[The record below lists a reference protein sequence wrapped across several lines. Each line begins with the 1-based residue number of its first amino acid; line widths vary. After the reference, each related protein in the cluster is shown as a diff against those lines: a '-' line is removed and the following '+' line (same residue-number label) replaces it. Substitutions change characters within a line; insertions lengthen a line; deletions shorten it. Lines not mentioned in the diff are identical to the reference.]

1 VAFNFLI
8 NSLQPLRKTLRP
20 LRLNFTDMLKI
31 AHRGAKAYE
40 PENTLQ
46 AFQKALDLHSDGIE
60 LDVHLS
66 ADGHIIVMH
75 DDTIDKMTNGKG
87 DINSYTLA
95 ELKSFRIAGKFQIP
109 TLNEVFDLVDKKCF
123 INVELKNAD
132 TSKNVV
138 SLIEEYINKKSWNY
152 EHFIIS
158 SFDWNALKE
167 VQNLNPNIPI
177 GVLTEED
184 LDMALAFAETIKAKA
199 IHPDFQLLNK
209 EKVLQIQEKGF
220 LVFPWTVNS
229 EEDIQKVKSYQVNG
243 IISDNPDKI

>member
-1 VAFNFLI
+1 MNI
-8 NSLQPLRKTLRP
+8 
-20 LRLNFTDMLKI
+20 LKI

-46 AFQKALDLHSDGIE
+46 AFQKALDLYADGIE

-87 DINSYTLA
+87 AVNTFTLS
-95 ELKSFRIAGKFQIP
+95 ELKSFLIADKHQIP
-109 TLNEVFDLVDKKCF
+109 TLNEVFDLVNKKCI
-123 INVELKNAD
+123 INIELKNAD
-132 TSKNVV
+132 TSKQVV
-138 SLIEEYINKKSWNY
+138 SLIEEYIAEEGWNY
-152 EHFIIS
+152 GHFIVS
-158 SFDWNALKE
+158 SFDWNALQE
-167 VQNLNPNIPI
+167 VHNLNSYIPI
-177 GVLTEED
+177 GVLTEDD
-184 LDMALAFAETIKAKA
+184 LEAALAFAESIQAYA
-199 IHPDFQLLNK
+199 IHPDFQLLNNENVRK
-209 EKVLQIQEKGF
+209 IHEKGF

>member
-1 VAFNFLI
+1 
-8 NSLQPLRKTLRP
+8 
-20 LRLNFTDMLKI
+20 MLKI

-46 AFQKALDLHSDGIE
+46 AFQKALDLHADGIE

-75 DDTIDKMTNGKG
+75 DETIDKMTNGKG
-87 DINSYTLA
+87 EINTYTLA
-95 ELKSFRIAGKFQIP
+95 ELKSFRIADTFQIP

-123 INVELKNAD
+123 INVELKNGD
-132 TSKNVV
+132 TSKQVV
-138 SLIEEYINKKSWNY
+138 SLIEKYINEKGWKY

-167 VQNLNPNIPI
+167 VQNLNTNIPI
-177 GVLTEED
+177 GVLTEENID
-184 LDMALAFAETIKAKA
+184 TALAFAESIKAYA

-209 EKVLQIQEKGF
+209 ENTKNIQNKGF
-220 LVFPWTVNS
+220 KVFPWTVNS
-229 EEDIQKVKSYQVNG
+229 EEDIQKVKSYNVNG

>member
-1 VAFNFLI
+1 M
-8 NSLQPLRKTLRP
+8 RKTLRP
-20 LRLNFTDMLKI
+20 LRLEKNQKMLKI

-46 AFQKALDLHSDGIE
+46 AFQKALELNSDGIE

-66 ADGHIIVMH
+66 ADGNIIVMH
-75 DDTIDKMTNGKG
+75 DETIDKMTNGKG
-87 DINSYTLA
+87 EINTYTLD
-95 ELKSFRIAGKFQIP
+95 ELKSFRIAGKLQIP

-123 INVELKNAD
+123 INIELKSRDALQC
-132 TSKNVV
+132 V
-138 SLIEEYINKKSWNY
+138 SALIEKYIAEKDWNY

-177 GVLTEED
+177 GVLTEENID
-184 LDMALAFAETIKAKA
+184 TALAFAESIKAKA
-199 IHPDFQLLNK
+199 IHPDFQLLNA
-209 EKVLQIQEKGF
+209 ENVQLIQEKGF

-229 EEDIQKVKSYQVNG
+229 EEDIQKVKSYKVNG

>member
-1 VAFNFLI
+1 MNI
-8 NSLQPLRKTLRP
+8 
-20 LRLNFTDMLKI
+20 LKI

-46 AFQKALDLHSDGIE
+46 AFQKALDLNSDGIE

-75 DDTIDKMTNGKG
+75 DETIDKMTNGKG
-87 DINSYTLA
+87 DINTYTLS
-95 ELKSFRIAGKFQIP
+95 ELKSFLIAGKHQIP

-138 SLIEEYINKKSWNY
+138 SLIEEYITEKDWNY
-152 EHFIIS
+152 DHFIIS

-167 VQNLNPNIPI
+167 VNNLNPNIPI

-184 LDMALAFAETIKAKA
+184 LDAALAFAESIKAKA

-209 EKVLQIQEKGF
+209 ENTGEIQEKGF

-229 EEDIQKVKSYQVNG
+229 EEEIQKVKSYQVNG

>member
-1 VAFNFLI
+1 MNKL
-8 NSLQPLRKTLRP
+8 
-20 LRLNFTDMLKI
+20 LKI
-31 AHRGAKAYE
+31 AHRGAKAYQ

-46 AFQKALDLHSDGIE
+46 AFQKALDLHADGIE
-60 LDVHLS
+60 LDVHMS
-66 ADGHIIVMH
+66 ADAHIIVMH
-75 DDTIDKMTNGKG
+75 DETIDKMTNGKG
-87 DINSYTLA
+87 GINTYTLS
-95 ELKSFRIAGKFQIP
+95 ELKSFLIAGEHQIP
-109 TLNEVFDLVDKKCF
+109 TLDEVFDLVDKKCF

-138 SLIEEYINKKSWNY
+138 SLIEKYIAEKDWEY

-177 GVLTEED
+177 GVLTEENVD
-184 LDMALAFAETIKAKA
+184 AALAFAGTIKAKA